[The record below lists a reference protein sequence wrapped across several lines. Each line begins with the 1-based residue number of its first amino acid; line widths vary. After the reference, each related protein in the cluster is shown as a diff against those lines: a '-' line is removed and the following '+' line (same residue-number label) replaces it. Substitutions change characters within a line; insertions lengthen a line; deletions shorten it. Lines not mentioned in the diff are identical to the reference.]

1 MQDGEHVT
9 QNSGTCQCTGVPSC
23 FRNDC
28 REPVKMR
35 PSHCVTIMR
44 TKRDDASVGMT
55 RAFKRTRSWQT
66 SMSLLA
72 VEQIQERGWILFF
85 KRLSC

>member
-1 MQDGEHVT
+1 
-9 QNSGTCQCTGVPSC
+9 
-23 FRNDC
+23 
-28 REPVKMR
+28 MR
-35 PSHCVTIMR
+35 HSHCVTIMR

-55 RAFKRTRSWQT
+55 IAFKRTRSWQT